1 MINEILLNDA
11 LFDESHENEKGF
23 YESVETRLADLG
35 IPYPAFAEIEP
46 AKICHTIFWSEK
58 AQEYTAS
65 GLDLSWE
72 RLEDAYKHIHSMDHD
87 ADFDESALNSPDV
100 ESSLGSD
107 MVFLKP
113 VPADAPSGGLLI
125 GPVNHREI
133 AFYHYYGFLRTAKA
147 YLADPSDF
155 LKSYYFLQGHPA
167 FWMRSEPERFPYAWN
182 TSSGTASIS
191 SYPSVD
197 PEGNV
202 VISMEHGSAVPPERA
217 MRYHDPRLD
226 VWAPTFEKAYIEMA
240 ERTHKYFTLDGEKR
254 EDVHYDPQPWEVEVS
269 KRLGRY
275 NEESK
280 AND

>member
-1 MINEILLNDA
+1 MIDEEVLKDS
-11 LFDESHENEKGF
+11 LFSDSHENEKGF
-23 YESVETRLADLG
+23 YESVESRLTALG
-35 IPYPAFAEIEP
+35 ISYPEFAEIEP
-46 AKICHTIFWSEK
+46 SPTCHTISWSEENE
-58 AQEYTAS
+58 EYTAS

-72 RLEDAYKHIHSMDHD
+72 RLEDAYRHIQKMGHD
-87 ADFDESALNSPDV
+87 AAFDDSALNSPDV
-100 ESSLGSD
+100 ESSLGAD

-113 VPADAPSGGLLI
+113 DTEDARSAGLLI

-147 YLADPSDF
+147 YTEDPTDF

-167 FWMRSEPERFPYAWN
+167 FWTRSDPERFPYSWN

-191 SYPSVD
+191 SFPTVD
-197 PEGNV
+197 RDGNV
-202 VISMEHGSAVPPERA
+202 VISMEHGSAVPPLRA
-217 MRYHDPRLD
+217 SRYHDPRLD
-226 VWAPTFEKAYIEMA
+226 VWAPTFEQAYIEMA
-240 ERTHKYFTLDGEKR
+240 ARTHKYFTLDGEKR
-254 EDVHYDPQPWEVEVS
+254 EDVHYEPQPWEVELS